1 MNPLSEEEMQIGQS
15 LGMGPPSMEA
25 SASSFQ
31 QEQERTTGGEVSSS
45 SQQRGC
51 ELSIKQQFIDIMKR
65 NEPIRIQLYNH
76 LLKMAPTNQQR
87 LMAAYDVQEGKMI
100 MSHFMPTVMQPQS
113 AADYIRTN
121 LEVLAKD
128 IHPMDQI
135 ELHKQTSEMVYASL
149 ADKTLVNYRLENSLN
164 NTTAQLEL
172 ERASSQEKDN
182 RIKALEDIIIELEHD
197 PKDVKAVQE
206 LLKLRDAD
214 MATLRKMIKIPATL
228 HPQTEEVA
236 QLRHEKDAA
245 TMLVSLYK
253 QLILTQ
259 EKLGESE
266 AALQATLQQKEAGQT
281 SQPPPEI
288 INLEEAPQTTA
299 PPIQQTEQTTPSTS
313 APTTKQAQSLDMQ
326 KLKNEIQVLEAQMT
340 ELNQAKETLAK
351 LNERYDKSKQNVAEK
366 EKEIKA
372 LKRRIN
378 ELEKEL
384 TLDKVTAELKTVLW
398 ANIGQSITNQWQY
411 IETIHEEMELIEK
424 EHREIQRAR
433 ASLGNMPEAAK
444 RMINVLNH
452 RTSSQLATMG
462 ITNRTETI
470 SIVKRVLTLRTLV
483 QTLERRSQDMQTE
496 INKFMDKFVA
506 LQNRGLP
513 NLMSSAGRLL
523 SHENYAKR
531 VNTFAANQITEKPST
546 SEESGPASGQNLYNR
561 VENLFF
567 IMNEINHLFDVP
579 PNFYKYTEADETI
592 EAILRHQLPTQE
604 VWTKLIQL
612 ILSNQSL

>member
-1 MNPLSEEEMQIGQS
+1 
-15 LGMGPPSMEA
+15 MGPPSMEA

-31 QEQERTTGGEVSSS
+31 QEQERTAGGEVSSS
-45 SQQRGC
+45 SQQRGG
-51 ELSIKQQFIDIMKR
+51 ELSIKQQFMDIKKR

-87 LMAAYDVQEGKMI
+87 LMSAYDVQEGKMI
-100 MSHFMPTVMQPQS
+100 MSHFMPAVMQPQS

-135 ELHKQTSEMVYASL
+135 ELHKQTGEMVYASL

-172 ERASSQEKDN
+172 ERASSQAKDN
-182 RIKALEDIIIELEHD
+182 RIKALEDIIIELGHD

-214 MATLRKMIKIPATL
+214 MASLRKMIKIPATL

-236 QLRHEKDAA
+236 QLRHDKDAA

-266 AALQATLQQKEAGQT
+266 AALQAALQQKEAGQT

-313 APTTKQAQSLDMQ
+313 APTTEQAQSLDMQ

-366 EKEIKA
+366 EREIKA

-398 ANIGQSITNQWQY
+398 ANIGQSITDQWQY
-411 IETIHEEMELIEK
+411 IEAIHEQMGLIGK
-424 EHREIQRAR
+424 AHREIQRAR
-433 ASLGNMPEAAK
+433 ASLGNMPEAAN

-496 INKFMDKFVA
+496 INKFMDKFIA

-513 NLMSSAGRLL
+513 NLMGSAGRLL

-531 VNTFAANQITEKPST
+531 VNTFATNQIAEKPST
-546 SEESGPASGQNLYNR
+546 SGESGPASGQNLYNR
-561 VENLFF
+561 VESLFF

-579 PNFYKYTEADETI
+579 LNFYKYTEADETI
-592 EAILRHQLPTQE
+592 EAILRHQFPTQE
-604 VWTKLIQL
+604 VWNGLIQL
-612 ILSNQSL
+612 ILSNQSQ